1 MTRSLY
7 LKMLHWYGL
16 GHKAPSAVAGPPCR
30 WPGDRGLPARLNEP
44 RVEASALRGRTG
56 CEWGLPNNHYSPP
69 LGICKNDLW
78 QICLISMDVGL
89 WIPSLDRPPP
99 PCFCFLP
106 VNVSGV
112 TCIRKT
118 QGELRFLF
126 VFLWVQWQVDAHLRG
141 KTLLILT
148 GPGKQHGDS
157 NKYFKFEHLIKKKD
171 LLFSSITN
179 LISVK
184 RNLSSVA
191 LCEVSSIF
199 TSFKG
204 FVFSEPSPESSLMW
218 FSEPTK

>member
-30 WPGDRGLPARLNEP
+30 WPGDRRLPARLNEP

-99 PCFCFLP
+99 PL
-106 VNVSGV
+106 
-112 TCIRKT
+112 
-118 QGELRFLF
+118 FLF
-126 VFLWVQWQVDAHLRG
+126 FTCKCVRGHMYKENSGWTQVFVCVSVSTMASGCTPERKDVIDPHRTWQTARRL
-141 KTLLILT
+141 
-148 GPGKQHGDS
+148 KQVIQVWTPD
-157 NKYFKFEHLIKKKD
+157 KKKRLAFFIYHKFD
-171 LLFSSITN
+171 QREKKSLLCCP
-179 LISVK
+179 LW
-184 RNLSSVA
+184 
-191 LCEVSSIF
+191 
-199 TSFKG
+199 G
-204 FVFSEPSPESSLMW
+204 FFH
-218 FSEPTK
+218 FHFI